1 MEKSENGQQE
11 AQEQETIKNS
21 PFNSIRLSSDQTE
34 PLDLTTSDLAIALEP
49 FGYGKNQLTGQR
61 STTLRQL
68 PQILT
73 KFQNSRDTVFFTN
86 DGLKAIGAFAAQN
99 PEYVVENEFLNELLS
114 SARQVNAQPNH
125 PPTENQEQQEE
136 SSSSPSH
143 EREAAAE
150 EEGSDHRIRTA
161 ESPASSNGDRA
172 GVYYGSN
179 LSSPDQLA
187 LDEPEDEFQDRSVG
201 EHSFDSNQERTV
213 VLAEQPQT
221 QPSSSKSSPKRT
233 SRTERHQSVPIG
245 FGDSYQVMKRPQP
258 PNRRKKISSV
268 DLHSHTTTPSK
279 LIQQKRS
286 SSLNRDNN
294 YHTENKLG
302 EDRDNDI
309 QSPELVLGTPFSPTQ
324 ATPFPSSSEDHD
336 SSTQHL
342 TPNNLSSVIYNNRRR
357 GLYDSMSS
365 ANTSNLAE
373 QRPPG
378 SDSSDGNPNDIL
390 RRLRSP
396 TSNHFNS
403 QQFLLP
409 HRPTSKTHTSV
420 FESGIGLDGYPTPRS
435 SGASI
440 SDLQTMS
447 EEYPILIRSC
457 EELKKKNQEFVN
469 QIQSLEKIH
478 EHEIEK
484 LIEELEELKEELVV
498 VKKSEK
504 ELSISSNRLMYQLTN
519 SDDHTTRLNNSI
531 ANIESNLHKTK
542 LKWEDAVAESEKLR
556 TQLNQKEDELRS
568 ANRHIQSH
576 GSEIKK
582 WELDRQLREE
592 HIKNLHLEL
601 EELQATREILEE
613 QKQSNLDLKLT
624 IDRLKFELDE
634 QRLRNAGSSVA
645 DSRPTSIAGSVGQN
659 LGEEFKKAIKSGE
672 YNQEFGSD
680 TDDGQDDDDDTEE
693 IDRVIKDL
701 DNNRQHSPGG
711 DGDDIFQ
718 EIRIRRY
725 KRRSKT
731 LMHGENSPRIPD
743 EHEHRSRFIEEEEIE
758 LQDASTDTTDLTTFK
773 TADTQT
779 DPVPEPPPVYRPK
792 MEDLQV
798 QTDEPIPST
807 SSEVKQAEEEE
818 DDSLSLLKLVAGI
831 DPIVLKLAIDHIKRE
846 MINQQHSETVDN
858 DEGDDDGDDQSSS
871 SGSSCLSETV
881 LNPAPELPPK
891 EDPEDPDRSSP
902 KTPDPKKTGWAI
914 LSSAFQDLS
923 LNGILESLSSSLSL
937 LNPSLHNRLSKE
949 DPNGKA
955 LLRRKIRL
963 YTTII
968 IFLTIIASL
977 IFRSSSSSALS
988 NSGTYKFT
996 NQASSSSSS
1005 CILEAIKKSSID
1017 NQDYLLGILSSS
1029 SSSPLNASSPS
1040 SNINGPGNPS
1050 FIKIIHANSLADLI
1064 DFNSVA
1070 LGKEGFFLDYLK
1082 SHFQFFVR
1090 LTHFGSQ

>member
-1 MEKSENGQQE
+1 MEQSENGQQE

-125 PPTENQEQQEE
+125 PPAENQEQQEE

-187 LDEPEDEFQDRSVG
+187 LDEPEDEFQDRSAG
-201 EHSFDSNQERTV
+201 DHSFDSNQERT
-213 VLAEQPQT
+213 
-221 QPSSSKSSPKRT
+221 SN
-233 SRTERHQSVPIG
+233 ERHQSVPIG

-258 PNRRKKISSV
+258 PNRG
-268 DLHSHTTTPSK
+268 
-279 LIQQKRS
+279 KRS
-286 SSLNRDNN
+286 RASIYILILPLPPNSS
-294 YHTENKLG
+294 TK
-302 EDRDNDI
+302 
-309 QSPELVLGTPFSPTQ
+309 TPLT
-324 ATPFPSSSEDHD
+324 TPFPSSSETTTRLPTSH
-336 SSTQHL
+336 T
-342 TPNNLSSVIYNNRRR
+342 NNLSSVIYNNRRR

-365 ANTSNLAE
+365 ANTATWQNKGHRVVIPQME
-373 QRPPG
+373 
-378 SDSSDGNPNDIL
+378 IL
-390 RRLRSP
+390 TIFFVDFDHLHLI
-396 TSNHFNS
+396 T
-403 QQFLLP
+403 LIC
-409 HRPTSKTHTSV
+409 

-469 QIQSLEKIH
+469 QIQKINRR
-478 EHEIEK
+478 IR
-484 LIEELEELKEELVV
+484 EELKEELVV

-531 ANIESNLHKTK
+531 ANIESNLHKTNLNGK
-542 LKWEDAVAESEKLR
+542 MQ

-731 LMHGENSPRIPD
+731 LMHGENSPRMAD
-743 EHEHRSRFIEEEEIE
+743 EHDHRSRFIEEEEIE

-773 TADTQT
+773 TTDTQT

-807 SSEVKQAEEEE
+807 SSEVKQEEEV

-858 DEGDDDGDDQSSS
+858 DEVTMMVMIRAAHPA
-871 SGSSCLSETV
+871 LLV
-881 LNPAPELPPK
+881 LAKP
-891 EDPEDPDRSSP
+891 
-902 KTPDPKKTGWAI
+902 
-914 LSSAFQDLS
+914 
-923 LNGILESLSSSLSL
+923 L
-937 LNPSLHNRLSKE
+937 LNPSSHNRLSKE

-1005 CILEAIKKSSID
+1005 CILEAIKKSR
-1017 NQDYLLGILSSS
+1017 
-1029 SSSPLNASSPS
+1029 
-1040 SNINGPGNPS
+1040 NPS

-1090 LTHFGSQ
+1090 LTHFGSHMLWSTVSMYQTNPT

>member
-645 DSRPTSIAGSVGQN
+645 DSRPTSIAGS
-659 LGEEFKKAIKSGE
+659 
-672 YNQEFGSD
+672 
-680 TDDGQDDDDDTEE
+680 
-693 IDRVIKDL
+693 
-701 DNNRQHSPGG
+701 
-711 DGDDIFQ
+711 
-718 EIRIRRY
+718 
-725 KRRSKT
+725 
-731 LMHGENSPRIPD
+731 
-743 EHEHRSRFIEEEEIE
+743 
-758 LQDASTDTTDLTTFK
+758 
-773 TADTQT
+773 
-779 DPVPEPPPVYRPK
+779 
-792 MEDLQV
+792 
-798 QTDEPIPST
+798 
-807 SSEVKQAEEEE
+807 
-818 DDSLSLLKLVAGI
+818 
-831 DPIVLKLAIDHIKRE
+831 
-846 MINQQHSETVDN
+846 
-858 DEGDDDGDDQSSS
+858 SSS

-937 LNPSLHNRLSKE
+937 LNPSSHNRLSKE

-1090 LTHFGSQ
+1090 LTHFGSHMLWSTVSMYQTNPT

>member
-1 MEKSENGQQE
+1 MKILLFLAFVLGTVDQWVVVC
-11 AQEQETIKNS
+11 ALPEQEISKQKKKKKGRPTQTPTLNQQQGWKNQKTVNKKHKNRKTIKNS

-34 PLDLTTSDLAIALEP
+34 PVICSDNHKLTNFEYRLDLTTSDLAIALEP

-150 EEGSDHRIRTA
+150 EEVQII
-161 ESPASSNGDRA
+161 ASEPPN
-172 GVYYGSN
+172 
-179 LSSPDQLA
+179 PQLA
-187 LDEPEDEFQDRSVG
+187 VTEIELEFTMDPIYLHLINWPWTNQRMNFRIDQQESI
-201 EHSFDSNQERTV
+201 HSI
-213 VLAEQPQT
+213 
-221 QPSSSKSSPKRT
+221 T

-258 PNRRKKISSV
+258 PNRGK
-268 DLHSHTTTPSK
+268 DLE
-279 LIQQKRS
+279 Q
-286 SSLNRDNN
+286 
-294 YHTENKLG
+294 NKLG
-302 EDRDNDI
+302 EDRDSSI
-309 QSPELVLGTPFSPTQ
+309 QSPELVLGTPFSPAQ

-403 QQFLLP
+403 
-409 HRPTSKTHTSV
+409 
-420 FESGIGLDGYPTPRS
+420 IGLDGYPTPRS

-457 EELKKKNQEFVN
+457 EELKKKNQEFR
-469 QIQSLEKIH
+469 I
-478 EHEIEK
+478 
-484 LIEELEELKEELVV
+484 KEELVV

-556 TQLNQKEDELRS
+556 TQLNQKE
-568 ANRHIQSH
+568 ANY
-576 GSEIKK
+576 K

-779 DPVPEPPPVYRPK
+779 DPVPEPPPVYRPRWK
-792 MEDLQV
+792 IYKSKLMNPFPLLLPKSNKRRRKTTV
-798 QTDEPIPST
+798 YP
-807 SSEVKQAEEEE
+807 
-818 DDSLSLLKLVAGI
+818 LLKLVAGI

-891 EDPEDPDRSSP
+891 EEEDPDRSSP

-937 LNPSLHNRLSKE
+937 LNPSSHNRLSKE

-1029 SSSPLNASSPS
+1029 SSSL
-1040 SNINGPGNPS
+1040 
-1050 FIKIIHANSLADLI
+1050 
-1064 DFNSVA
+1064 
-1070 LGKEGFFLDYLK
+1070 
-1082 SHFQFFVR
+1082 
-1090 LTHFGSQ
+1090 